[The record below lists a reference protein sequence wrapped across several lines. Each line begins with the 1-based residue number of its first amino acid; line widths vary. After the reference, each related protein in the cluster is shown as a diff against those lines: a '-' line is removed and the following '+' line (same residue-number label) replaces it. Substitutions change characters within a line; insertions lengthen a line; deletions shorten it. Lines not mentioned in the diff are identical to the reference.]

1 MSRFSR
7 FVNGLVP
14 NYGYQVLLVLTG
26 IWLTPFFLRHIGQR
40 DYGLWLVGTQLLT
53 YLTLT
58 DFGVVALLPLEAAYA
73 TGRAGGR
80 DATKELSSLVGQ
92 TLRVVL
98 YQLPVV
104 AVLALAMWFSIPE
117 TWERLRGPLAVIL
130 IGFVVAFPLRI
141 LPALLSGLQD
151 LAFTSRVTILGW
163 GLSTVGT
170 VGMVILGWNLY
181 SLAVGWIIFQLA
193 LAPIYVYRL
202 FTRFPGT
209 LPRDLPAL
217 NWDSTRKQLG
227 KGFWISVAQV
237 AQLLMSNSDVIVLAR
252 ILGPAAVVPYVC
264 TGKLASVLAN
274 QAHILMHTATPGLC
288 ELKTSESRH
297 KLFQVMVALN
307 HGILSFSGLV
317 FCVVL
322 LVNQW
327 FVSWWVTGQFYG
339 GFLLTV
345 AILLNMLIR
354 HWSIIAGYSVFCFG
368 YQRRISLTNLTDGI
382 ITSASAVVLTMVYGP
397 IGVPL
402 GSLMGACLV
411 SLPLNLSVISRDT
424 DVTVTHLIT
433 AMVKNWSWRFAG
445 VAAITSWIA
454 IRWSPNSLW
463 EAGAAAAGITAV
475 YLMVV
480 LPDVMRSPLGDYIR
494 PLAISFREKYV
505 VAQ

>member
-1 MSRFSR
+1 MSRSSR
-7 FVNGLVP
+7 FLSGLAP

-26 IWLTPFFLRHIGQR
+26 IWLTPFFLRHIGQH

-80 DATKELSSLVGQ
+80 DATAALSSLVGQ
-92 TLRVVL
+92 TLRVVF

-104 AVLALAMWFSIPE
+104 AVVAFAMWFSIPE
-117 TWERLRGPLAVIL
+117 AWTPLRGPLAVIL
-130 IGFVVAFPLRI
+130 VGFVVAFPLRI
-141 LPALLSGLQD
+141 FPALLSGLQD
-151 LAFTSRVTILGW
+151 LAFTSRMTILGW
-163 GLSTVGT
+163 GLSTIGT
-170 VGMVILGWNLY
+170 VGMVLRGWNLY
-181 SLAVGWIIFQLA
+181 ALAIGWVLFQLA
-193 LAPIYVYRL
+193 LAPLYVHRL
-202 FTRFPGT
+202 LTRYPGT
-209 LPRDLPAL
+209 LPTQLPTLEWAH
-217 NWDSTRKQLG
+217 TRQQLG

-252 ILGPAAVVPYVC
+252 ILGPAAVVPYAC

-274 QAHILMHTATPGLC
+274 QAQILMHTATPGLC
-288 ELKTSESRH
+288 ELKTGESRQ

-327 FVSWWVTGQFYG
+327 FVGWWVTGKFYG
-339 GFLLTV
+339 GLLLTV
-345 AILLNMLIR
+345 AIVLNMLFR
-354 HWSIIAGYSVFCFG
+354 HWNTTAAYSVFCFG
-368 YQRRISLTNLTDGI
+368 HQRRISLTNLADGVF
-382 ITSASAVVLTMVYGP
+382 TTASALILTGLLGP

-402 GSLMGACLV
+402 GSVMGACLV
-411 SLPLNLSVISRDT
+411 SLPLNLRLISRDT
-424 DVTVTHLIT
+424 DVTVAHLIS

-445 VAAITSWIA
+445 MSAVTLGIA
-454 IRWSPNSLW
+454 IQWSPASLW
-463 EAGAAAAGITAV
+463 QAGAAAAGITTV
-475 YLMVV
+475 YLLVV

-494 PLAISFREKYV
+494 PLAMSFRNKYA